1 MKKTNKEE
9 FIKEEFIER
18 HAKNGNISL
27 ILESYTDIFS
37 DFDPR
42 PYDQRTLS
50 DDFLLECK
58 KAVRRK
64 NEDHFRF
71 ELLLLIPKIKK
82 NKQDEEKIKKRLLT
96 YFEKHYHESQMEQR
110 KARNEAIRMLFI
122 GALITLAGALLRSKA
137 GLMYSIMVVIL
148 EPAGWFT
155 MWNGFDRLIL
165 EPREKKQEYDFYKKM
180 AHMDIKFYPY

>member
-64 NEDHFRF
+64 NKTISDLNCFF
-71 ELLLLIPKIKK
+71 SFQKS
-82 NKQDEEKIKKRLLT
+82 KRT
-96 YFEKHYHESQMEQR
+96 SRMR
-110 KARNEAIRMLFI
+110 KR
-122 GALITLAGALLRSKA
+122 
-137 GLMYSIMVVIL
+137 
-148 EPAGWFT
+148 
-155 MWNGFDRLIL
+155 
-165 EPREKKQEYDFYKKM
+165 
-180 AHMDIKFYPY
+180 